1 MKTAFPACLL
11 SLTAALCLNAA
22 ADREYHVAVTG
33 NDTNDGSAA
42 APLRTISAAA
52 ALAQPGDTVTVHEGV
67 YREWVNPPRG
77 GESDAKRITYQA
89 APGEKV
95 AVKGSEVVT
104 GWEKVQNDTW
114 KVTVPNSLFGDYNP
128 YADLIRGDWF
138 SPKDREHHTGAVYLD
153 GEWLIEAATL
163 DEALAPA
170 GTVPAWL
177 QQAGLD
183 YLLNVAWLQPK
194 GGDKIPVTAFTAKN
208 GTQNAPC
215 SEGGECVGFIQH
227 GHWLKYEG
235 VDFGKGTSVLDI
247 RAASASSGGIIEL
260 RLDAPD
266 GALIG
271 TRPVPNTGE
280 WQDWRTFK
288 ADITPQEGKK
298 TVFLVFKSKSARP
311 VEQEPRL
318 WKAQVDADT
327 TTIWAQFTDV
337 NPNERLTEINVRRA
351 VFYPMETGRN
361 YLTVR
366 GFTLCQAATQWAP
379 PTAEQIAI
387 IGTNWSKGWVIENN
401 TISHSVCCGVA
412 LGKHGDEFD
421 NTSAD
426 TAEGY
431 VKTIE
436 RATARGWSGENIGH
450 HIVRDNHISHCEQT
464 GIVGSLG
471 AVFSTI
477 TNNHIHDIHI
487 RALFTGAE
495 MAGIK
500 LHGAIDVV
508 IKDNRIHRNGS
519 FGIWLDWMAQGARV
533 TSNLLYDNPIDL
545 FMEVDHG
552 PFVVDNNVFLSGTS
566 LLDVSRGGAYAHNL
580 FTGDFR
586 MHEYDARLT
595 PFHKA
600 HSTEV
605 AGLHDNPAGD
615 DRFLNNLLTGRAS
628 LRVYDKAR
636 LPMFIEDN
644 VHLDGARPAKAEK
657 NPLVV
662 KDFDPAFRLVEKDSA
677 VWLEGKMDAAWAKE
691 NARKP
696 VTTERLGKAVV
707 PDLPYENRDGSPLTV
722 DTDHFGAKRNLDNP
736 FPGPFE
742 LPQGGDL
749 SVKVWPKQ

>member
-52 ALAQPGDTVTVHEGV
+52 AQAQPGDTVTVHEGV

-95 AVKGSEVVT
+95 AVKGSEAVT

-235 VDFGKGTSVLDI
+235 VDFEKGASVLDI

-271 TRPVPNTGE
+271 TRSIPHTGE

-288 ADITPQEGKK
+288 ADIAPQEGKK
-298 TVFLVFKSKSARP
+298 TVFLVFKSANPRP
-311 VEQEPRL
+311 APEEPRL
-318 WKAQVDADT
+318 WKARVEADT
-327 TTIWAQFTDV
+327 TTVWAQFTNV
-337 NPNERLTEINVRRA
+337 NPNEHLTEINVRRA
-351 VFYPMETGRN
+351 VFYPKETGRN

-387 IGTNWSKGWVIENN
+387 IGTNWSKGWIIENN

-436 RATARGWSGENIGH
+436 RATARGWSGDNIGH
-450 HIVRDNHISHCEQT
+450 HIVRNNHISHCEQT
-464 GIVGSLG
+464 GVVGSLG

-477 TNNHIHDIHI
+477 SGNDIHDIHI

-508 IKDNRIHRNGS
+508 IQDNHIHRTCLGV
-519 FGIWLDWMAQGARV
+519 WLDWMAQGARV
-533 TSNLLYDNPIDL
+533 TSNLFHDNGRDL
-545 FMEVDHG
+545 FVEVDHG
-552 PFVVDNNVFLSGTS
+552 PFVVDNNLFLSPES

-580 FTGDFR
+580 FTGAFR
-586 MHEYDARLT
+586 MNEYDARLT

-615 DRFLNNLLTGRAS
+615 DRFLNNLLTRRAD

-644 VHLDGARPAKAEK
+644 VHLDGARPAKGEK
-657 NPLVV
+657 NPLVA
-662 KDFDPAFRLVEKDSA
+662 KDFDPAFRLVEKDGA
-677 VWLEGKMDAAWAKE
+677 VWLEGKLDAAWAQE
-691 NARKP
+691 SPRKP

-707 PDLPYENRDGSPLTV
+707 PDLPYENRDGSPLTM
-722 DTDHFGAKRNLDNP
+722 DSDHFGAKRNLDNP

-749 SVKVWPKQ
+749 SVKVWPK